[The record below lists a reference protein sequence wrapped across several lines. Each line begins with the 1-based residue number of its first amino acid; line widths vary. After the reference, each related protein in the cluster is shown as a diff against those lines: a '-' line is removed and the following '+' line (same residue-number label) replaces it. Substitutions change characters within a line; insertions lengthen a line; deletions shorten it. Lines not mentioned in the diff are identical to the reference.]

1 MVKNIVKKS
10 ENSLSNKRIARNS
23 IFLSIRMIIVLA
35 ISLYTTRVVLHTL
48 GVIDYGV
55 YNVVCG
61 FVLLFG
67 FLNTSMS
74 NGIQRFF
81 NYEFGQNGEDGA
93 QRVYCT
99 SIVIQVL
106 LALIVVVLVEIF
118 GLWYL
123 HNKMVIPS
131 ERMIAAEWIF
141 QFAILSF
148 VLGILQAP
156 YTAAVTAHEKFDF
169 YAIVSVIEAVLKL
182 IIVFLL
188 SIIPLDKLIIYGILV
203 STVGA
208 ISFFF
213 YYVYCKKSFNE
224 ISFRR
229 RCFDKSLFKDM
240 MGFSG
245 WNLFGS
251 LSGVMEVQGIN
262 LVLNFFFGPI
272 VNAARGVATQ
282 VNAGVL
288 SFVGNITTPV
298 RPQVTQSYARG
309 EVQRTIGLTYSVSKL
324 SGAILLILA
333 IPASIEIDY
342 ILDFWLGDSVPEH
355 AASFTVL
362 VLITQ
367 MVNSLN
373 AAISNV
379 VHATGIMKN
388 YQLWSSIVRLC
399 SIPLSLFVLRFY
411 PIPELALIAVLFFSS
426 LSHVVGLFIV
436 KRLVPISLRN
446 YIKEVAWPISFA
458 LIIGVGV
465 AFLPHYILSEG
476 FVRLV
481 LVCVVSL
488 LVVGLTF
495 FYLVFNENERQLT
508 LQLLKPIFSFIRRK

>member
-1 MVKNIVKKS
+1 MS
-10 ENSLSNKRIARNS
+10 ENSLSNKRIAKNS
-23 IFLSIRMIIVLA
+23 IFLSIRMIVVLA

-48 GVIDYGV
+48 GVVDYGV

-74 NGIQRFF
+74 NGIQRFY
-81 NYEFGQNGEDGA
+81 NYEYGQRGEQGA

-99 SIVIQVL
+99 SIVIQLL
-106 LALIVVVLVEIF
+106 LAIIVVILVEFF

-141 QFAILSF
+141 QFAIISF
-148 VLGILQAP
+148 VLGIIQAP
-156 YTAAVTAHEKFDF
+156 YAAAVTAHERFDF

-182 IIVFLL
+182 VIVFLL
-188 SIIPLDKLIIYGILV
+188 NIILLDKLVIYGMLV
-203 STVGA
+203 TIVGV
-208 ISFFF
+208 IIFLI
-213 YYVYCKKSFNE
+213 YYVYCKRCFNELSFRWSSFN
-224 ISFRR
+224 RA
-229 RCFDKSLFKDM
+229 LFKDM
-240 MGFSG
+240 IGFSG

-272 VNAARGVATQ
+272 VNAARGIATQ

-288 SFVGNITTPV
+288 SFVSNITTPV

-309 EVQRTIGLTYSVSKL
+309 EVQRTIALTYSVSKM
-324 SGAILLILA
+324 SSAIILMLA

-342 ILDFWLGDSVPEH
+342 ILHLWLGNSIPEH
-355 AASFTVL
+355 AATFTVL

-367 MVNSLN
+367 LVNSLN

-379 VHATGIMKN
+379 VHATGIMRE
-388 YQLWSSIVRLC
+388 YQLWCSIVRLL
-399 SIPLSLFVLRFY
+399 SIPVSLIVLKVY
-411 PIPELALIAVLFFSS
+411 STPELALISVL
-426 LSHVVGLFIV
+426 I
-436 KRLVPISLRN
+436 PISLRG
-446 YIKEVAWPISFA
+446 YIREVAWPVLFA
-458 LIIGVGV
+458 LIIGIGV
-465 AFLPHYILSEG
+465 VYLPHYFLSEG

-481 LVCVVSL
+481 LVCIISLVVVS
-488 LVVGLTF
+488 LTF
-495 FYLVFNENERQLT
+495 FYFVFNENERMLSV
-508 LQLLKPIFSFIRRK
+508 QLLKPIFSFFKRK